1 MGKANWT
8 AADWTAALEGWPGA
22 EGPERIAT
30 VAMEQAVELA
40 IAGGQ
45 QPRGPLLRWARRW
58 RHVRPQQTAQQL
70 MADGVARGPALGQE
84 LRRLRAEA
92 LVNSDH
98 RTTPASVTLQA

>member
-22 EGPERIAT
+22 DGPERIAA

-40 IAGGQ
+40 IACGQ

-58 RHVRPQQTAQQL
+58 RHVRPHQTAQDL
-70 MADGVARGPALGQE
+70 MAAGVARGPALGQE

-92 LVNSDH
+92 LDNSGSS
-98 RTTPASVTLQA
+98 RTIGSVLLR